1 MKKKEVIQPMVE
13 KQDYMGISVQY
24 NLSQMKYVND
34 MMVLGAATRNHM
46 NGILLLEFDTE
57 HEVI

>member
-1 MKKKEVIQPMVE
+1 MVE